1 LDVEVGAAD
10 LVVEEAAEG
19 ARVVVV
25 PVNVEDVET
34 GGAVDTAVAVADVIM
49 VEVVSVP
56 ASVSGSGMNVVAP
69 SSILVRVSEGK
80 SSVLV
85 AGSTVMGSTSVIE
98 KSDSV
103 WAYTARARTSEEATL
118 RVDNFI
124 ADS

>member
-56 ASVSGSGMNVVAP
+56 ASVSGSGMNVVA
-69 SSILVRVSEGK
+69 L
-80 SSVLV
+80 
-85 AGSTVMGSTSVIE
+85 
-98 KSDSV
+98 
-103 WAYTARARTSEEATL
+103 
-118 RVDNFI
+118 
-124 ADS
+124 